1 MGMEATRQPNS
12 PARRGSD
19 RTRGATKPMKSE
31 FIAATLAEQE
41 RTGGPAE
48 ICAVL
53 NRLPQPLLAAPD
65 HELIEKVDALMD
77 TLYREGTLLI
87 PGHRWLTTP
96 PPTIRH
102 HLVTLHTTGNI
113 HRHPTTGK
121 WTWTD
126 ATSRFRTPTTQI

>member
-1 MGMEATRQPNS
+1 
-12 PARRGSD
+12 
-19 RTRGATKPMKSE
+19 MKSE

-77 TLYREGTLLI
+77 TFYREGTLLI

-96 PPTIRH
+96 PPTTRN

-113 HRHPTTGK
+113 HRNPTTK
-121 WTWTD
+121 EWTWTNL
-126 ATSRFRTPTTQI
+126 TSRYLILSQ